1 VLVITHRRQYKHGK
15 IMAANKQLL
24 SSSTLALVF
33 IAKLYAMQPFSAAQ
47 STSPAI
53 PSAAG

>member
-1 VLVITHRRQYKHGK
+1 VLVITHHRQDKHGK